1 MPMVLEIKSPKNDC
15 RRFFSTFANFEKNK
29 NRQTFWTC
37 ISKTTH
43 PKVSFGKIKWN
54 LIFLVLSGDSRPLL
68 TFALKQAVGLAASVC
83 LRNRSQFMNG
93 VQLLISIFGYHS
105 NWMVRLFLF
114 IHKLKLSFNDVIW
127 SSEDSTWLFY
137 Y

>member
-1 MPMVLEIKSPKNDC
+1 MHRQNFNAIGFFVEHEDSLNMPMLLEIKSPKNEC

-54 LIFLVLSGDSRPLL
+54 LIF
-68 TFALKQAVGLAASVC
+68 
-83 LRNRSQFMNG
+83 
-93 VQLLISIFGYHS
+93 
-105 NWMVRLFLF
+105 
-114 IHKLKLSFNDVIW
+114 
-127 SSEDSTWLFY
+127 WLCPAILDPY
-137 Y
+137 